1 MSRLAM
7 AALKAAQARTDR
19 ASSQQPKHQGPSLRV
34 YPSGRFMRLQ
44 TTIGNQAVQRL
55 VQERRFRRQ
64 ASGVKTPARLTADRP
79 VLIQR
84 EPLGRRGAPMKRH
97 TVEPGESLSKIAGY
111 PDDGWEERLDHLIA
125 ANPDYPSIK
134 NRTPDDPKYGWLE
147 VGDVINVPIELAP
160 VIDPGEIACPDCRDD
175 WESIVKAD
183 QVRALDMLDA
193 TIAKL
198 ATYDGVNPA
207 PVKDALTRRF
217 KASSSAFA
225 TWINLNLRFLRL
237 FAPQSEYLCRRVYYQ
252 CGGYCLPPGTYGWAP
267 FCLPFTSIRICDPEY
282 FGLGDRERAMALV
295 HEWVHK
301 YGCNFDFGYCN
312 GSDCPGGTTRS
323 LFNADPWARL
333 VYDIG

>member
-1 MSRLAM
+1 M
-7 AALKAAQARTDR
+7 AALKATQARTER
-19 ASSQQPKHQGPSLRV
+19 ASSQQPKHQGPSLCV
-34 YPSGRFMRLQ
+34 SPSEQFMRLQ
-44 TTIGNQAVQRL
+44 MTIGNQAVQRL
-55 VQERRFRRQ
+55 VQERRFGRQ
-64 ASGVKTPARLTADRP
+64 ASGGTIPARHTADRR
-79 VLIQR
+79 VMIQR
-84 EPLGRRGAPMKRH
+84 EPLGRRGGPMKPH
-97 TVEPGESLSKIAGY
+97 TVERGESLSLIAGY
-111 PDDGWEERLDHLIA
+111 PDDGWEERLDQLIA

-147 VGDVINVPIELAP
+147 VADEINIPIELAP
-160 VIDPGEIACPDCRDD
+160 VIDPGEITCPDCRDN

-183 QVRALDMLDA
+183 QIRALDMLDT

-198 ATYDGVNPA
+198 ATYDGINPVQ
-207 PVKDALTRRF
+207 VKDALARRF

-237 FAPQSEYLCRRVYYQ
+237 FAPQSEYLCQRVYYQ
-252 CGGYCLPPGTYGWAP
+252 CGGYCRKTGAYAWVP
-267 FCLPFTSIRICDPEY
+267 FCWAFTSIRVCDPGY
-282 FGLGDRERAMALV
+282 FGWGDRERAMGLV

-333 VYDIG
+333 VHDIG